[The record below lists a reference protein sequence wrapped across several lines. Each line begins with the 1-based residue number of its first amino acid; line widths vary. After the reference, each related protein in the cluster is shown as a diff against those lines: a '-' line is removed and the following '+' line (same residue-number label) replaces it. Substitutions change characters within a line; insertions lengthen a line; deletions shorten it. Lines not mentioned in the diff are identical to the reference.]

1 MPASPSDDVQRILGS
16 VSDLKLPISRDT
28 LEGFLDEL
36 LTWNPSLGLVS
47 RRGTAEVVASLLRNS
62 FEMWEFVIHHG
73 FPPGR
78 ATLPESVADIGSGAG
93 FPGLIWK
100 LLAPTLRLTLIE
112 RKERRTLFL
121 ERVVRRLALG
131 GVEVLGADLHDLVE
145 RATHIDAFDLAAAV
159 AVAPPQSLGPLVEHL
174 IKPHGY
180 FASIRS
186 SRERALPTI
195 GERLQLYARA
205 ETSSGILLL
214 YQKH

>member
-1 MPASPSDDVQRILGS
+1 MPPSQSDDVQRILGS
-16 VSDLKLPISRDT
+16 VSDMKLPIRRDA

-47 RRGTAEVVASLLRNS
+47 RRETAEVVASLLRKS
-62 FEMWEFVIHHG
+62 FEMWELVIHHG
-73 FPPGR
+73 FPPG
-78 ATLPESVADIGSGAG
+78 ATPPESVADIGSGAG

-100 LLAPTLRLTLIE
+100 LLVPTLGLTLIE

-145 RATHIDAFDLAAAV
+145 RATHVDAFDLAAAV

-186 SRERALPTI
+186 SRERVLPTI
-195 GERLQLYARA
+195 GERRQLHARA
-205 ETSSGILLL
+205 ETSSGIFLL